1 MKLQRN
7 KHVERLFAG
16 VAGEALREKVT
27 NAIRNRVAFLFVRE
41 DDGFVLQ
48 PMLEGGVPGVLV
60 VAAWG
65 SAGAP
70 GRHMQEVRAL
80 ARMIG
85 GRWLRFHSARRG
97 WLKTAGAMGWVRQP
111 DDADGLYVFQ
121 MTL

>member
-1 MKLQRN
+1 MLYQN
-7 KHVERLFAG
+7 KHVQRLWSG
-16 VAGEALREKVT
+16 PGGTALREKIE

-41 DDGFVLQ
+41 NDGFVLQ

-60 VAAWG
+60 MAAWG

-70 GRHMQEVRAL
+70 NKHMPEVKAL